1 MGCLKLNWWNK
12 IKNIV
17 KNDMLPNSSA
27 NENRCG
33 QCEYLNFCDDR
44 F

>member
-1 MGCLKLNWWNK
+1 M
-12 IKNIV
+12 KNIIINKYGV
-17 KNDMLPNSSA
+17 FPNSSA
-27 NENRCG
+27 SEKQCS